1 MSLKKTNSANFKKVP
16 AWMLLLTAFITGNV
30 IMMIEVVGTRVVAPY
45 FGVGVYVW
53 SALITVALL
62 ALAAGYGVGGYWAD
76 LRRRP
81 EWLYLIIV
89 GSSLFT
95 FLIPI
100 LRYPILT
107 GAEHLGVRGGA
118 LVGSALLF
126 GPALFL
132 LGMVSPYIVKLYTEN
147 FEKIGRRVG
156 LLYSVS
162 TIGSFF
168 GTLTM
173 GFYLIPLFRLSTI
186 IVSLGG
192 ILLLMPLIYFFL
204 FRSQRRLLF
213 FCLIAAGL
221 GTLIFFP
228 RVPRSLW
235 VTDSLKIIHKA
246 TSFYGELKVLES
258 STHRTLLIDGI
269 IQSGDDLRLG
279 QASPPYVFDTG
290 SLISRYCPA
299 AQSALVIGLGGGN
312 LAHLLLKK
320 NLTVEVAE
328 IDRKVVDVAKR
339 FFNIDPRQVKIT
351 IEDGRRYL
359 RQTDKKYDVV
369 VLNAFS
375 GESFPSHMLTQECFG
390 LVKKI
395 LNPQGVVLLN
405 FVGYVQGPH
414 RQSTAALY
422 ATIKSEFTWCRV
434 FFREPKSR
442 FGNVLYAAGE
452 DTIPENQSQ
461 DANWDTLKERE
472 VTISGWETA
481 PVVTDDYN
489 PIEFLNRM
497 VYKRWRQLVI
507 DTFGPEILL
516 N

>member
-1 MSLKKTNSANFKKVP
+1 
-16 AWMLLLTAFITGNV
+16 MLLLTAFITGNV

-53 SALITVALL
+53 SALITVTLL

-81 EWLYLIIV
+81 EWLFLIIL
-89 GSSLFT
+89 GASLFT
-95 FLIPI
+95 FLIPV

-107 GAEHLGVRGGA
+107 GAGQLGVRGGA
-118 LVGSALLF
+118 LAGSALLF

-132 LGMVSPYIVKLYTEN
+132 LGMVSPYIVKLYTEK
-147 FEKIGRRVG
+147 FEKIGSRVG
-156 LLYSVS
+156 LLYAVS

-173 GFYLIPLFRLSTI
+173 GFYLIPLFRLNTI
-186 IVSLGG
+186 IVSLGS
-192 ILLLMPLIYFFL
+192 ILLLMPMIYFFL
-204 FRSQRRLLF
+204 FRTQRRLLF
-213 FCLIAAGL
+213 FFLLTAGL
-221 GTLIFFP
+221 GTLVFFP
-228 RVPRSLW
+228 HLPRSQW
-235 VTDSLKIIHKA
+235 VSETLKILHKT
-246 TSFYGELKVLES
+246 TSIYGELKVLES

-269 IQSGDDLRLG
+269 IQSGDDLKQG
-279 QASPPYVFDTG
+279 QASPPYVFDIG
-290 SLISRYCPA
+290 SLISRYCPT

-312 LAHLLLKK
+312 LAHLLLKQ
-320 NLTVEVAE
+320 NLTVEVVE

-339 FFNIDPRQVKIT
+339 FFNINPQQVKIT

-375 GESFPSHMLTQECFG
+375 GESFPSHILTKECFG
-390 LVKKI
+390 LVKNT

-414 RQSTAALY
+414 RRATAALY
-422 ATIKSEFTWCRV
+422 ATVKSEFAWCHV
-434 FFREPKSR
+434 FFREPRSR

-452 DTIPENQSQ
+452 GQIPREQPA
-461 DANWDTLKERE
+461 DANWAMLKERK

-481 PVVTDDYN
+481 LVVTDDYN
-489 PIEFLNRM
+489 PIEFLNRV
-497 VYKRWRQLVI
+497 VYQRWRQLVI
-507 DTFGPEILL
+507 DSFGPEVLL